1 MINIILAGNLRI
13 NLLTIKCVK
22 SFKVKNE
29 VTDVILMSLLLTLNR
44 SITFSVSLLLTL
56 KNQMLAGK
64 IT

>member
-44 SITFSVSLLLTL
+44 SITFSVSLLLL
-56 KNQMLAGK
+56 
-64 IT
+64 